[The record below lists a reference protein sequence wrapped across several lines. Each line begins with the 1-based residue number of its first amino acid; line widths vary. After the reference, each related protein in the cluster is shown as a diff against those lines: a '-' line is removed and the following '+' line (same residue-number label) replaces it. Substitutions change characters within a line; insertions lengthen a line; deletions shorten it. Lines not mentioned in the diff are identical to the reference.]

1 MGGLREGEGGLGG
14 GRADTPPV
22 SAGLLLPASQRFRP
36 ARRRAALLHDQRQ
49 LPRAGGGQQQGRGAG
64 LRQAGLLPAVPG
76 PCPRGACAARTTTT
90 TAPQD
95 VTPEG
100 SPPGGINGF
109 AHPESY
115 QRFGETNGTTWY
127 QTLIHLL
134 KGNIGTGLLGLPL
147 ALKNAGILLGPLS
160 LLVMGIVAVHCMSI
174 LVKCA
179 HHFCYRF
186 QKQFVDYGG
195 AVMYGLEST
204 PSAWLR
210 THAVWGR
217 RVVGLFLILTQLGFC
232 CVYFVFLADNLR
244 QVVSAANDTTTDC
257 NSNRTVALTPTMD
270 SRLYMLSLL
279 PFVVLL
285 SFIQNL
291 KVLSIF
297 SMLANVAMLVS
308 LVVIYQYI
316 VRDIPDPSN
325 LPLVAAWKTYPLFFG
340 TAIFAF
346 EGIGVVLPLENK
358 MKNPRQFPVILY
370 VGMTIV
376 TILYISLS
384 VLGYLRFGASIQA
397 SITLNLPNCWLYQAV
412 KLLFSFGIFFTY
424 AVQFYVPAEII
435 IPPLVARV
443 SERWGW
449 VVNLLLRV
457 ALVSVTCVLAILIPR
472 LDIVI
477 SLVGSVSS
485 SALALIFPSAAGDR
499 HVLRGGHAPPAHRQG
514 RGHQPHRLR
523 GLRGGDS
530 TRRWWSWL
538 RLRPLSMAPAS
549 RHSDWSLR
557 PP

>member
-1 MGGLREGEGGLGG
+1 MADPKEPEKGAVELSTSNAAPSTGTMSTRRLRSE
-14 GRADTPPV
+14 DYNDYSST
-22 SAGLLLPASQRFRP
+22 
-36 ARRRAALLHDQRQ
+36 
-49 LPRAGGGQQQGRGAG
+49 
-64 LRQAGLLPAVPG
+64 
-76 PCPRGACAARTTTT
+76 
-90 TAPQD
+90 D

-100 SPPGGINGF
+100 SPPDGMNGF

-115 QRFGETNGTTWY
+115 QRFGESDGTTWY

-147 ALKNAGILLGPLS
+147 AVKNAGILLGPVS
-160 LLVMGIVAVHCMSI
+160 LVVMGIVAVHCMGI

-179 HHFCYRF
+179 HHFCHRF
-186 QKQFVDYGG
+186 QKQFLDYGG
-195 AVMYGLEST
+195 VVVHGLESI
-204 PSAWLR
+204 PNAWVR

-217 RVVGLFLILTQLGFC
+217 HIVGLFLIVTQLGFC
-232 CVYFVFLADNLR
+232 CVYFVFLADNLK
-244 QVVSAANDTTTDC
+244 QVISAANGTTNDC
-257 NSNRTVALTPTMD
+257 SSNKTIVMTPTMD

-279 PFVVLL
+279 PFVILL
-285 SFIQNL
+285 TFIQNL

-297 SMLANVAMLVS
+297 SMLANVAMFVS
-308 LVVIYQYI
+308 LIVIYQYI
-316 VRDIPDPSN
+316 ARDIPDPSN
-325 LPLVAAWKTYPLFFG
+325 LPLAAAWKTYPLFFG

-358 MKNPRQFPVILY
+358 MKNPQQFPVILY

-384 VLGYLRFGASIQA
+384 VLGYLRFGADIQA

-412 KLLFSFGIFFTY
+412 KLLFSIGIFFTY

-435 IPPLVARV
+435 IPSLVARV

-485 SALALIFPSAAGDR
+485 SALALIFPPLLEIATYYTEGLHPLIIAKDIAISLFGFVGFVVGTYEALVELVAPSATVVNATSIM
-499 HVLRGGHAPPAHRQG
+499 VQ
-514 RGHQPHRLR
+514 
-523 GLRGGDS
+523 
-530 TRRWWSWL
+530 
-538 RLRPLSMAPAS
+538 
-549 RHSDWSLR
+549 
-557 PP
+557 

>member
-1 MGGLREGEGGLGG
+1 MSTRRLRSE
-14 GRADTPPV
+14 DYNDYSST
-22 SAGLLLPASQRFRP
+22 
-36 ARRRAALLHDQRQ
+36 
-49 LPRAGGGQQQGRGAG
+49 
-64 LRQAGLLPAVPG
+64 
-76 PCPRGACAARTTTT
+76 
-90 TAPQD
+90 D
-95 VTPEG
+95 VTPED
-100 SPPGGINGF
+100 SPPGGMNGF

-115 QRFGETNGTTWY
+115 QRFGESNGTTWY

-147 ALKNAGILLGPLS
+147 AVKNAGILLGPVS
-160 LLVMGIVAVHCMSI
+160 LVVMGIVAVHCMGI

-179 HHFCYRF
+179 HHFCHRF
-186 QKQFVDYGG
+186 QKQFLDYGG
-195 AVMYGLEST
+195 TVVYGLEST

-210 THAVWGR
+210 RHAVWGR
-217 RVVGLFLILTQLGFC
+217 RVVGLFLIVTQLGFC
-232 CVYFVFLADNLR
+232 CVYFVFLADNLK
-244 QVVSAANDTTTDC
+244 QVISAANGTTNDC
-257 NSNRTVALTPTMD
+257 TSNRTVVMTPTMD

-285 SFIQNL
+285 TFIQNL

-297 SMLANVAMLVS
+297 SMLANVAMLIS
-308 LVVIYQYI
+308 LIMIYQYI
-316 VRDIPDPSN
+316 VRDIPDPSG
-325 LPLVAAWKTYPLFFG
+325 LPLAAAWKTYPLFFG

-358 MKNPRQFPVILY
+358 MKKPQQFPVILY

-376 TILYISLS
+376 TLLYISLS
-384 VLGYLRFGASIQA
+384 VLGYLRFGADIQA

-472 LDIVI
+472 LDLVI
-477 SLVGSVSS
+477 SLVGSISS
-485 SALALIFPSAAGDR
+485 SALALIFP
-499 HVLRGGHAPPAHRQG
+499 
-514 RGHQPHRLR
+514 
-523 GLRGGDS
+523 
-530 TRRWWSWL
+530 
-538 RLRPLSMAPAS
+538 PLLEIATYYTEGMHPLIITKDIIISLFGFVGFVVGTYEALVELIAPAATVVNGTS
-549 RHSDWSLR
+549 IMV
-557 PP
+557 

>member
-1 MGGLREGEGGLGG
+1 MSTRRLRSE
-14 GRADTPPV
+14 DYNDYSST
-22 SAGLLLPASQRFRP
+22 
-36 ARRRAALLHDQRQ
+36 
-49 LPRAGGGQQQGRGAG
+49 
-64 LRQAGLLPAVPG
+64 
-76 PCPRGACAARTTTT
+76 
-90 TAPQD
+90 D

-109 AHPESY
+109 AHPEAY

-147 ALKNAGILLGPLS
+147 AVKNAGILLGPLS
-160 LLVMGIVAVHCMSI
+160 LVVMGVVAVHCMSI

-179 HHFCYRF
+179 HHFCHRF
-186 QKQFVDYGG
+186 QKQFLDYGG
-195 AVMYGLEST
+195 AVVYGLEAS
-204 PSAWLR
+204 PVSWLR

-217 RVVGLFLILTQLGFC
+217 RVVALFLIVTQLGFC

-244 QVVSAANDTTTDC
+244 QVIAAANGTNNDC
-257 NSNRTVALTPTMD
+257 SPNRTVVMTPTMD

-285 SFIQNL
+285 TFIQNL

-297 SMLANVAMLVS
+297 SMLANVAMFVS

-316 VRDIPDPSN
+316 VRDIPDPRD
-325 LPLVAAWKTYPLFFG
+325 LPLAAAWKTYPLFFG

-358 MKNPRQFPVILY
+358 MKNPRQFPAILY
-370 VGMTIV
+370 VGMAIV
-376 TILYISLS
+376 TILYLTLG
-384 VLGYLRFGASIQA
+384 VLGYLRFGADIQA

-457 ALVSVTCVLAILIPR
+457 ALVSVTCVLAVLIPR

-477 SLVGSVSS
+477 SLVGSISS
-485 SALALIFPSAAGDR
+485 SALALIFPPLLEIATYYTEGL
-499 HVLRGGHAPPAHRQG
+499 HPLVLTKDVLISLFGFVGFVVGTYEA
-514 RGHQPHRLR
+514 LVE
-523 GLRGGDS
+523 LI
-530 TRRWWSWL
+530 
-538 RLRPLSMAPAS
+538 APAATVVNTTMVMVQ
-549 RHSDWSLR
+549 
-557 PP
+557 